1 MKNILITGASRGI
14 GKALA
19 YEFAKKGFTQT
30 LLARNENNLKLIAD
44 ELNILGQKAYFKKC
58 DVSDL
63 SQMKESVEFAIE
75 KMGSI
80 DIAILN
86 AGVAGSGYFQD
97 FTSENL
103 RRIFDVNVFGI
114 ANGLEVL
121 IPYMKKT
128 GSGIIAGVSSL
139 ADARGVP
146 GNAGYCASKTAASF
160 LLEAAR
166 VELKETGIKIITVRP
181 GFVKTDMTAINKFYM
196 PFLMEVEES
205 AKIIVKGLLE
215 GKERIA
221 FPLPMILFSYLGRAL
236 PSVIFE
242 KLVHLWRKPTVE

>member
-1 MKNILITGASRGI
+1 MKNVLITGASRGI

-30 LLARNENNLKLIAD
+30 LLARDENNLKQIAD
-44 ELNILGQKAYFKKC
+44 ELDSKGKQVFFKKC

-63 SQMKESVEFAIE
+63 SQMKESVDFAIE

-86 AGVAGSGYFQD
+86 AGVAGSGYFD
-97 FTSENL
+97 NFTTENL

-121 IPYMKKT
+121 IPYMKKS

-139 ADARGVP
+139 ADTRGVP

-160 LLEAAR
+160 LLSAAR
-166 VELKETGIKIITVRP
+166 VELKSSGVKIVTIRP

-205 AKIIVKGLLE
+205 AKIIIKGLLE

-242 KLVHLWRKPTVE
+242 KLIHLWRKPTVE